1 MNIEDAAAVDR
12 ALSERPG
19 SLFQKSSWNR
29 VFPNENFAGR
39 FSLIGKDKD
48 DEKFL
53 LPALVGG
60 ADCSALQ
67 TQAMGIDMSVYG
79 LTLG

>member
-1 MNIEDAAAVDR
+1 M
-12 ALSERPG
+12 
-19 SLFQKSSWNR
+19 
-29 VFPNENFAGR
+29 FPNENFAGR

-60 ADCSALQ
+60 ADCFSPADSGNGDRHVRVR
-67 TQAMGIDMSVYG
+67 A
-79 LTLG
+79 